1 MASMIA
7 ATRQKAPIAIKLRIT
22 CICLALTVDTSTIE
36 TSCQLEKLQYA
47 TLSKDCR
54 FAVERAKLLR
64 VSELFQWTI
73 YKLAQFILYAVAFN
87 YGIFSFFV
95 GRLAGILHYSQ

>member
-1 MASMIA
+1 MIA

-36 TSCQLEKLQYA
+36 TSCQLDKLQYA
-47 TLSKDCR
+47 TLSNGCPFELDLTQ
-54 FAVERAKLLR
+54 FLR
-64 VSELFQWTI
+64 VNEVVLWRI
-73 YKLAQFILYAVAFN
+73 YKLAQLILDAVAFN

>member
-1 MASMIA
+1 MASMMA

-47 TLSKDCR
+47 TLSNDCQ
-54 FAVERAKLLR
+54 FGVELAKLLR
-64 VSELFQWTI
+64 VSELFRWTI

-87 YGIFSFFV
+87 YGRFSFFV
-95 GRLAGILHYSQ
+95 GRLADILHYFQ